1 MCNARHN
8 LRRNYSF
15 VGETAGEYFIKPHHE
30 VDFWAGFWI
39 GVISC
44 LGSMTVNLIF

>member
-1 MCNARHN
+1 M
-8 LRRNYSF
+8 LDIILGGIILF

-30 VDFWAGFWI
+30 ADFLAGFWI
-39 GVISC
+39 GAISC

>member
-1 MCNARHN
+1 M
-8 LRRNYSF
+8 LGIILGGIILF

-30 VDFWAGFWI
+30 ADFWAGFWI

>member
-1 MCNARHN
+1 M
-8 LRRNYSF
+8 LGIILGGIILF

-39 GVISC
+39 GVPFLVQEVWS
-44 LGSMTVNLIF
+44 LI